1 MIVSAYFFC
10 YIFSNKAINKLK
22 KYYICTITIK
32 NMSEIVI
39 SESFKNQIWL
49 EYPIPQVFSIWSGD
63 GVNTLPLKDLDGLIK
78 MCVEDVATDIL
89 ITEYINASGMVTQLP
104 LDTVTVM
111 YGMMD
116 YQFQGNRQVK
126 VSFDKATKRAMLRYF
141 PASIAYQRKM
151 HVEDIDLLQGDRLIF
166 FRCYVMHKMADNE
179 LSMLK
184 TMNMNIDNGAI
195 NLEVLDQFSK
205 DMMEKVKALKE
216 DTILMY
222 SPTNG

>member
-1 MIVSAYFFC
+1 
-10 YIFSNKAINKLK
+10 
-22 KYYICTITIK
+22 
-32 NMSEIVI
+32 MSDIVI
-39 SESFKNQIWL
+39 SETFKDRIWL
-49 EYPIPQVFSIWSGD
+49 EYPIPQRFSIWSGD
-63 GVNTLPLKDLDGLIK
+63 GKNTLPLKDLDKLIV

-89 ITEYINASGMVTQLP
+89 MKGSAKATGMVTQLP

-116 YQFQGNRQVK
+116 YEFQGNRQVK
-126 VSFDKATKRAMLRYF
+126 VSFDTTTKRAMMRYF
-141 PASIAYQRKM
+141 PATIVFQRKM

-166 FRCYVMHKMADNE
+166 FRYYVMHKMAVME

-195 NLEVLDQFSK
+195 NLEVLDQFAK
-205 DMMEKVKALKE
+205 DMEEKVKALKE